1 MHISSKII
9 LKLLFYYFKILG
21 FMPYVYYKPGI
32 LKRSISATIY
42 TVILTLGY
50 SKNVMNVM
58 LSRSSFIRPRETI
71 LAVIV
76 DFVSLMLDYIAISMI
91 WIYSITRFNQ
101 VQDIL
106 KLFLK
111 TLESTSVIMK
121 IKMTK
126 IYDDILREMFVFVLF
141 LNILFIITVTTDLIV
156 CYGEIKDYDFPV
168 WTLFNYPRIIPLN
181 YAMIHIYFIKILGR
195 HFCLLNKNIGYLPEV
210 YVDEDSS
217 MEIIKIRL
225 KPREIDEKLREFDK
239 LDLELRNQ
247 IKMSNEIFA
256 LPFITVLLLQF
267 THSIFNSYLFMNSI
281 MKKTFSWPILI
292 NVSWVLMRMLLLL
305 SFIDNC
311 HTVCE
316 EANKKVKILHESWA
330 LKRLDGFK
338 EMLKSISLHQLQE
351 PVEIKF
357 HDALKLNHELFYKM
371 AGVTTTY
378 LIIMIQLDQQVQ
390 NRHNHQI

>member
-1 MHISSKII
+1 MNISSKII

-21 FMPYVYYKPGI
+21 FIPYVYYKPGI
-32 LKRSISATIY
+32 LKRSKSATIY

-76 DFVSLMLDYIAISMI
+76 DLVSLMLEYIAISMI

-101 VQDIL
+101 VQ
-106 KLFLK
+106 
-111 TLESTSVIMK
+111 
-121 IKMTK
+121 
-126 IYDDILREMFVFVLF
+126 
-141 LNILFIITVTTDLIV
+141 
-156 CYGEIKDYDFPV
+156 
-168 WTLFNYPRIIPLN
+168 
-181 YAMIHIYFIKILGR
+181 GR

-210 YVDEDSS
+210 YADEDSS
-217 MEIIKIRL
+217 MEIIKIRF
-225 KPREIDEKLREFDK
+225 KPREIDEKLRKFDK
-239 LDLELRNQ
+239 LDLDLRNQ

-256 LPFITVLLLQF
+256 LPFIT
-267 THSIFNSYLFMNSI
+267 
-281 MKKTFSWPILI
+281 
-292 NVSWVLMRMLLLL
+292 
-305 SFIDNC
+305 
-311 HTVCE
+311 
-316 EANKKVKILHESWA
+316 ANKKVKILHESWA

-357 HDALKLNHELFYKM
+357 HDALKLNHKLFYKM

-390 NRHNHQI
+390 HSHNHRI